1 MQARPDGTGLFRIQE
16 KVMASNQYDVAVIG
30 AGPGGYVAAIRAA
43 QLGAKVAIVE
53 KQYLGGTCLN
63 VGCIPSKAML
73 HIADVMHTMASASE
87 LGINLPQPPTL
98 DMGKAVAFTEKVV
111 KRMTGGVGTLMKG
124 NHIDVFDGLGT
135 VDTSHTVTVTQE
147 KSTRGNGARQQ
158 FHADK
163 IILATG
169 SVPLMPPFPGI
180 DGRNVINSDTCW
192 HLPKLP
198 ESVICVGGGVIG
210 VELACMFNGLGS
222 QVTIIEMLPS
232 ILAPV
237 DDEVRS
243 LLVRALS
250 KRGITIATHAKVESI
265 TDEGSMKKVMASTP
279 QEEKSFTGEY
289 VLVAVSRRANT
300 SGLERLME
308 QGLAHDRGRV
318 QVNERM
324 ETNLPGIYAIGDL
337 VHGAGLA
344 HVASTE
350 GEVAAENA
358 MGHPAK
364 MDYNVVPNPIY
375 TFPEIGF
382 VGLTEAQ
389 AKEMYPDVRVERF
402 PWAANG
408 KAVGSANSEGFT
420 KVILGKHN
428 ELIGAHIVGPDATNL
443 ITEYSLAMHGELTG
457 DEIIETIHPHPTLSE
472 GLREAVLAAEGR
484 PIHIPPK
491 QVARAR

>member
-1 MQARPDGTGLFRIQE
+1 
-16 KVMASNQYDVAVIG
+16 MASNSYDVAVIG

-73 HIADVMHTMASASE
+73 HIAEMMQSVASMGE
-87 LGINLPQPPTL
+87 VGINFSQPPTL
-98 DMGKAVAFTEKVV
+98 DMSKVVSFTEKVV
-111 KRMTGGVGTLMKG
+111 KRMTSGVGTLMKG
-124 NHIDVFDGLGT
+124 NRIEVFDGLGT
-135 VDTSHTVTVTQE
+135 VDASRTVTVT
-147 KSTRGNGARQQ
+147 SSGGSPQQ

-169 SVPLMPPFPGI
+169 SVPLIPPFPGV

-210 VELACMFNGLGS
+210 VELACMFHGLGS
-222 QVTIIEMLPS
+222 QVTIVEMLPNV
-232 ILAPV
+232 LAPV
-237 DDEVRS
+237 DEEVRN
-243 LLVRALS
+243 LLVRTLS
-250 KRGITIATHAKVESI
+250 KRGLTIATNAKVETI
-265 TDEGSMKKVMASTP
+265 ADEGNLKQVTASTP
-279 QEEKSFTGEY
+279 QGEKKFTGEY

-300 SGLERLME
+300 SGLERIMN
-308 QGLAHDRGRV
+308 QGLDNDRGRV
-318 QVNERM
+318 RVNERM

-358 MGHPAK
+358 MGHPTR

-375 TFPEIGF
+375 TFPEIAF
-382 VGLTEAQ
+382 VGLTETQ
-389 AKEMYPDVRVERF
+389 AKATSPDIRVERF

-408 KAVGSANSEGFT
+408 KAVGSAHTEGFI

-428 ELIGAHIVGPDATNL
+428 ELLGAHIIGPDATNL
-443 ITEYSLAMHGELTG
+443 ISEYSVAMRGELTG
-457 DEIIETIHPHPTLSE
+457 DEILETIHPHPTLSE
-472 GLREAVLAAEGR
+472 GLREAVLVAEGR

-491 QVARAR
+491 QPVRAR

>member
-1 MQARPDGTGLFRIQE
+1 
-16 KVMASNQYDVAVIG
+16 MASNSYDVAVIG

-73 HIADVMHTMASASE
+73 HIAEMMQSVASMGE
-87 LGINLPQPPTL
+87 VGINFSQPPTL
-98 DMGKAVAFTEKVV
+98 DMSKVVSFTEKVV
-111 KRMTGGVGTLMKG
+111 KRMTSGVGTLMKG
-124 NHIDVFDGLGT
+124 NRIEVFDGLGT
-135 VDTSHTVTVTQE
+135 VDASRTVTVT
-147 KSTRGNGARQQ
+147 SSGGSPQQ

-169 SVPLMPPFPGI
+169 SVPLIPPFPGV

-210 VELACMFNGLGS
+210 VELACMFHGLGS
-222 QVTIIEMLPS
+222 QVTIVEMLPNV
-232 ILAPV
+232 LAPV
-237 DDEVRS
+237 DEEVRN
-243 LLVRALS
+243 LLVRTLS
-250 KRGITIATHAKVESI
+250 KRGLTIATNAKVETI
-265 TDEGSMKKVMASTP
+265 ADEGNLKQVTASTP
-279 QEEKSFTGEY
+279 QGEKKFTGEY

-300 SGLERLME
+300 GGLERIMN
-308 QGLAHDRGRV
+308 QGLDNDRGRV
-318 QVNERM
+318 RVNERM

-358 MGHPAK
+358 MGHPTR

-375 TFPEIGF
+375 TFPEIAF
-382 VGLTEAQ
+382 VGLTETQ
-389 AKEMYPDVRVERF
+389 AKATSPDIRVERF

-408 KAVGSANSEGFT
+408 KAVGSAHTEGFI

-428 ELIGAHIVGPDATNL
+428 ELLGAHIIGPDATNL
-443 ITEYSLAMHGELTG
+443 ISEYSVAMRGELTG
-457 DEIIETIHPHPTLSE
+457 DEILETIHPHPTLSE
-472 GLREAVLAAEGR
+472 GLREAVLVAEGR

-491 QVARAR
+491 QPVRAR

>member
-1 MQARPDGTGLFRIQE
+1 
-16 KVMASNQYDVAVIG
+16 MASNSYDVAVIG

-73 HIADVMHTMASASE
+73 HIADMMHSVASMGE
-87 LGINLPQPPTL
+87 LGIDFPQPPTL
-98 DMGKAVAFTEKVV
+98 DMSRVVSFTEKVV
-111 KRMTGGVGTLMKG
+111 KRMTSGVGVLMKG
-124 NHIDVFDGLGT
+124 NHIEVFDGLGT
-135 VDTSHTVTVTQE
+135 VDASRTAPHTVTVT
-147 KSTRGNGARQQ
+147 SSAGSPQQ
-158 FHADK
+158 FQADK

-169 SVPLMPPFPGI
+169 SVPLIPPFPGV

-210 VELACMFNGLGS
+210 VELACMFDGLGS
-222 QVTIIEMLPS
+222 QVTIVEMLPNV
-232 ILAPV
+232 LAPV
-237 DDEVRS
+237 DEELRN
-243 LLVRALS
+243 LLVRTLS
-250 KRGITIATHAKVESI
+250 KRGITIATNAKVETI
-265 TDEGSMKKVMASTP
+265 ADEGNLKQVTASTP
-279 QEEKSFTGEY
+279 QGEKTFTGEY

-300 SGLERLME
+300 SGLERIMN
-308 QGLAHDRGRV
+308 QGLDNDRGRV

-358 MGHPAK
+358 MGHPTR

-375 TFPEIGF
+375 TFPEIAF
-382 VGLTEAQ
+382 VGLTEAE
-389 AKEMYPDVRVERF
+389 AKATSPDVRVERF

-408 KAVGSANSEGFT
+408 KAVGTGESEGFT

-428 ELIGAHIVGPDATNL
+428 ELLGAHIIGPDATNL
-443 ITEYSLAMHGELTG
+443 ISEYSVAMRGELTG

-491 QVARAR
+491 QPARAR